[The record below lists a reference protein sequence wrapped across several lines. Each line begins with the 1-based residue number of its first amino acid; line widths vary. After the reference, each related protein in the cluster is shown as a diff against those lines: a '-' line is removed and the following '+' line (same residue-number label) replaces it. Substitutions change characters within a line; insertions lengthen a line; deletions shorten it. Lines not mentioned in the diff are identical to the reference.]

1 MKKWNLCF
9 DCGNLCYK
17 MTLRCPQV
25 SHLVAID
32 LTDYY
37 SQKPGKRL
45 SVISLI
51 QSFYLLRDALYRQ
64 LAWI

>member
-45 SVISLI
+45 SV
-51 QSFYLLRDALYRQ
+51 YL
-64 LAWI
+64 